1 MCPPLYTQICYKVP
15 FDICN
20 TKINFVDL
28 LKYKFKMKLNAW
40 IVRQKRRE
48 WPRTRAP
55 GSSSARSKCTNIH
68 NQNIQQKGFL
78 GTDINPETL
87 RIYPSTQK

>member
-1 MCPPLYTQICYKVP
+1 M
-15 FDICN
+15 
-20 TKINFVDL
+20 
-28 LKYKFKMKLNAW
+28 
-40 IVRQKRRE
+40 RQKRRE

-87 RIYPSTQK
+87 RIDPSTQK